1 MQKFEAMIP
10 LLLRRLRVPVLAA
23 SGLAASAFGQTLV
36 SNSPFAAV
44 GGGAGSA
51 SARAEAYELAGS
63 TSLGSQVS
71 VCIFERQN
79 KRSEWITVGETVD
92 GVRVVSYDAT
102 NDSAVVTIDGTRKD
116 LTMRKDTVASSGSTY
131 NPSVVPVSNVQV
143 ASLVPVQ
150 PSVAA
155 APGTPA
161 AEQREAR
168 MLVSDLLEIGL
179 QQRKAYENAKQR
191 AAAAAAPQPS
201 N

>member
-1 MQKFEAMIP
+1 MQNFEAMIP
-10 LLLRRLRVPVLAA
+10 LLLRRLRVPVLVV

-36 SNSPFAAV
+36 NNSPFAAI
-44 GGGAGSA
+44 AGSPGSA
-51 SARAEAYELAGS
+51 PARAEAYELAGS

-116 LTMRKDTVASSGSTY
+116 LTMRKETVSSSGSSY
-131 NPSVVPVSNVQV
+131 NPSVVPAGNVQV
-143 ASLVPVQ
+143 ASLVPV
-150 PSVAA
+150 PPAATA

-168 MLVSDLLEIGL
+168 MLVSDLLEIGV